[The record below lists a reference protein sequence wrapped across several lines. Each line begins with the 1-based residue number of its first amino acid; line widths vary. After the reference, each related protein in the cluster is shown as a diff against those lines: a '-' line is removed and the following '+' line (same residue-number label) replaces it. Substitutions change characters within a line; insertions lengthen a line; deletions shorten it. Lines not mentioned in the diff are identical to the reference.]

1 MPGVTSAG
9 AISQLP
15 LRDPFNDISIYA
27 ANNPPADPAKVDDG
41 YQRIVLPGYFQ
52 AMEIPILAGR
62 DIQPGDTANSR
73 PVVVVSQ
80 QLAKTLFPKQNP
92 LGQMIVIDQAKDAPW
107 EIVGVVG
114 DVKQSRLREDTSRR
128 GTFYRAYGQ
137 RPLLT
142 MRLAIRTAG
151 NPLGTVRSLRALLQK
166 LDRDIPLAGPR
177 TMQEIMANGAVSE
190 TAQAACLAAFSGL
203 ALVLAAVGIYGLLA
217 YVVTQRTGEFGIRVA
232 LGAQP
237 TMVIRSVVGAGLKTT
252 LIGGT
257 LGLSAAVLVTP
268 LLARELYEVHPLD
281 VATFIAVTTF
291 MLAVSIVACWI
302 PARRASKVDPMV
314 ALRHD

>member
-1 MPGVTSAG
+1 
-9 AISQLP
+9 
-15 LRDPFNDISIYA
+15 
-27 ANNPPADPAKVDDG
+27 
-41 YQRIVLPGYFQ
+41 
-52 AMEIPILAGR
+52 
-62 DIQPGDTANSR
+62 
-73 PVVVVSQ
+73 
-80 QLAKTLFPKQNP
+80 
-92 LGQMIVIDQAKDAPW
+92 
-107 EIVGVVG
+107 
-114 DVKQSRLREDTSRR
+114 
-128 GTFYRAYGQ
+128 
-137 RPLLT
+137 
-142 MRLAIRTAG
+142 
-151 NPLGTVRSLRALLQK
+151 
-166 LDRDIPLAGPR
+166 
-177 TMQEIMANGAVSE
+177 
-190 TAQAACLAAFSGL
+190 
-203 ALVLAAVGIYGLLA
+203 LAAVGIYGLLA